1 MAKNRTRTQPSQPT
15 QTPSAPVTETTTDLV
30 EETPTM
36 TEDTIED
43 STDVQVENTTE
54 TTESDAVETTPTEID
69 TVETTDP
76 VETTATVVPTTVTD
90 VDPTPV
96 APTASVEP
104 VDPVVVSTPSTE
116 TTEAPKDTTEPTSPT
131 STTPLETF
139 VLGRN
144 PSIVASNPRLIR
156 TIQFLNDYAE
166 KMGINKPQT
175 PKTLAVNQRQL
186 YTAIQYATEGS
197 PIESAACLDAIVY
210 IIQNNLNGCFSARMS
225 YRQGDGSLFSLEDHN
240 RLCKLV
246 AYFISIAERN
256 FARSAIVA
264 GIDAKV
270 HNNLSSTLGKTN
282 LLSWFHH
289 F

>member
-1 MAKNRTRTQPSQPT
+1 MAKNRTRTQSPQPT
-15 QTPSAPVTETTTDLV
+15 QTPTTTAPETTTDVV
-30 EETPTM
+30 EESTDM

-43 STDVQVENTTE
+43 STDVQVESTTE
-54 TTESDAVETTPTEID
+54 TTEIDAVETTDP
-69 TVETTDP
+69 VETTETDT

-96 APTASVEP
+96 APTAPVVP
-104 VDPVVVSTPSTE
+104 VDPVVVSTPTTE
-116 TTEAPKDTTEPTSPT
+116 TTEAPKDTTEPTPAT
-131 STTPLETF
+131 SETPLETF

-144 PSIVASNPRLIR
+144 PGIVASNPRLAR

-166 KMGINKPQT
+166 KMGVNKPQT

-186 YTAIQYATEGS
+186 YAALQYATEGS

-256 FARSAIVA
+256 FARSSIVA
-264 GIDAKV
+264 GIDAKI
-270 HNNLSSTLGKTN
+270 HTNLNSALGKTN
-282 LLSWFHH
+282 LLSWFHR